1 MRMIAVDLDGTLL
14 NSASKVARESIEAI
28 KETQKNG
35 IEVVIATGRASFDV
49 QTIFQETG
57 IKTWIIS
64 ANGAVIHDPEGR
76 LCHAVPIERKKAEGI
91 LRWLEEENYYYE
103 VFSDD
108 AIFTPQNG
116 RELLDIELD
125 RLRSANPDADLSK
138 LELAAEQQLSQNGY
152 AYINSYREL
161 FERDQNLNVYNVLGF
176 SFHKEKLEKGWKRFE
191 KEKGLTL
198 VTSAEHNFELEHIQ
212 ASKGLALEK
221 LAHKLGIPLDE
232 TAAVGDSLND
242 YSMLKAAGRSF
253 AMGNAREDIKEMAD
267 EVALTNDENGV
278 AHILRHLIDQK
289 KGLKSI

>member
-1 MRMIAVDLDGTLL
+1 MRMIALDLDGTLL
-14 NSASKVARESIEAI
+14 NSESKVTKASIDAI
-28 KETQKNG
+28 KEAQENG

-49 QTIFQETG
+49 REIFRSTG

-76 LCHAVPIERKKAEGI
+76 LYHSVSIDREKAKGI
-91 LRWLEEENYYYE
+91 LQWLEEENYYYE

-125 RLRSANPDADLSK
+125 RLRSANPAADLSK
-138 LELAAEQQLSQNGY
+138 LELAASQQLSQNGY
-152 AYINSYREL
+152 AYICSYREL
-161 FERDQNLNVYNVLGF
+161 FEAGKDINVYNILAF
-176 SFHKEKLEKGWKRFE
+176 SFHKEKLQKGWKRFE

-198 VTSAEHNFELEHIQ
+198 VTSAEHNFELEHID

-221 LAHKLGIPLDE
+221 LSQNLGIPLSD
-232 TAAVGDSLND
+232 TAAAGDSQND
-242 YSMLKAAGRSF
+242 YSMLKIVGKSF

-267 EVALTNDENGV
+267 EVAPANDENGV
-278 AHILRHLIDQK
+278 AHILRHFIDQK
-289 KGLKSI
+289 KV